1 MREIIIKKDMKKK
14 ALFTAVLALAAAPLF
29 ESGAQAQ
36 IVMTMEQA
44 LEYSAQNNPDL
55 INSRMSMERY
65 EQNLIAQR
73 ASLKSRFSL
82 NLQPLTYSQSRQF
95 DSRYSD
101 WYTNRSLSS
110 SGTFSISQPIIWTDA
125 TLSLNNNLSWQN
137 NESSIGGITNSNR
150 AFSNSLYLSLTQ
162 PIFTYNRTKMNMR
175 QIEMNYENAR
185 ISYALQLLNV
195 ERNITSQFYSLF
207 TSQQNLEISEKELEN
222 AEKNFNIIKDKVEAD
237 LITKDEYYQA
247 ELNLA
252 QSRSSLENQ
261 RVSLENAK
269 DNFKQAL
276 GIPLDQDI
284 MVVCDIEAEPVFV
297 DQAKALESA
306 TTTRLELRQREI
318 SREQQEMSMIQV
330 KDNDS
335 FSGNISLSLG
345 VMGDDP
351 DFPNIYDNP
360 TNNPRV
366 AISFSVPIFDWGAR
380 KARIKAAE
388 IERKMFEL
396 SAEEELKSIEM
407 NVRSTCRSL
416 DNLLGQISIAEQSQ
430 KNAQLTYDLNEERY
444 RNGEL
449 TGMQMNQF
457 QTQLS
462 NSKMSYTQAII
473 NYKVQLLNL
482 KILTLYDFEKDE
494 PVVPITYDSNK
505 K

>member
-1 MREIIIKKDMKKK
+1 MKRK
-14 ALFTAVLALAAAPLF
+14 LLMTAVLVLGTAPAF
-29 ESGAQAQ
+29 RTGAQAQ

-44 LEYSAQNNPDL
+44 LEYSAEHNPDL
-55 INSRMSMERY
+55 INSRLSMERY
-65 EQNLIAQR
+65 EQNLIAQK

-82 NLQPLTYSQSRQF
+82 NLQPLSYSQSRQF

-137 NESSIGGITNSNR
+137 NESSIGGTTNSNR

-162 PIFTYNRTKMNMR
+162 PIFTYNKTKMNLR

-207 TSQQNLEISEKELEN
+207 MSQQNLEISEMELAN
-222 AEKNFNIIKDKVEAD
+222 AEKNFNIIKDKVDAD
-237 LITKDEYYQA
+237 LVTKDEYYQA

-269 DNFKQAL
+269 DNFKQSL
-276 GIPLDQDI
+276 GIPLDEDI
-284 MVVCDIEAEPVFV
+284 KVVCEVAADPVLV
-297 DQAKALESA
+297 DPAKALESA
-306 TTTRLELRQREI
+306 LTTRLELRQREI

-335 FSGNISLSLG
+335 FNGNISLSLG
-345 VMGDDP
+345 VTGDSKEFAD
-351 DFPNIYDNP
+351 IYESP

-366 AISFSVPIFDWGAR
+366 AITFSVPIFDWGAR

-473 NYKVQLLNL
+473 NYKVQLLNI
-482 KILTLYDFEKDE
+482 KILTLYDFEKDA
-494 PVVPITYDSNK
+494 PVVPITYEQNTNK

>member
-1 MREIIIKKDMKKK
+1 MIKRDFLKK
-14 ALFTAVLALAAAPLF
+14 AVLVLAAASAI
-29 ESGAQAQ
+29 ETGAQAQ

-44 LEYSAQNNPDL
+44 LEYSAQHNPDL

-65 EQNLIAQR
+65 EQNLIAQK

-82 NLQPLTYSQSRQF
+82 NLEPLSYSQSRQF

-125 TLSLNNNLSWQN
+125 TLSLNNSLSWQN
-137 NESSIGGITNSNR
+137 NESSIGGNTNSNR
-150 AFSNSLYLSLTQ
+150 AFSNRLYLSLTQ
-162 PIFTYNRTKMNMR
+162 PIFTYNKTKMNMR

-185 ISYALQLLNV
+185 ISYALQMLNV

-207 TSQQNLEISEKELEN
+207 VSQQNLAISESELEN

-237 LITKDEYYQA
+237 LVTKDEYYQA

-276 GIPLDQDI
+276 GIPLEEDI
-284 MVVCDIEAEPVFV
+284 IVVCDIEADPVYV
-297 DQAKALESA
+297 DINKALESA
-306 TTTRLELRQREI
+306 TTTRLELRQRQI
-318 SREQQEMSMIQV
+318 SREQQEMSMVQV

-345 VMGDDP
+345 IMGDSE
-351 DFPNIYDNP
+351 DFNHVYDNP
-360 TNNPRV
+360 TNNPRI

-494 PVVPITYDSNK
+494 PVAPMTYEQNNDK
-505 K
+505 KK

>member
-1 MREIIIKKDMKKK
+1 MKKK
-14 ALFTAVLALAAAPLF
+14 KSVLMMAILVFAAPVF
-29 ESGAQAQ
+29 KTEAQAQ
-36 IVMTMEQA
+36 MVMTMEQA

-73 ASLKSRFSL
+73 AALKSRFSL
-82 NLQPLTYSQSRQF
+82 NLQPISYSQSRQF
-95 DSRYSD
+95 DSRFSD

-125 TLSLNNNLSWQN
+125 TLSLNNNLSWQK
-137 NESSIGGITNSNR
+137 NESSINGGTSNQ
-150 AFSNSLYLSLTQ
+150 AFSNSLYLSLNQ
-162 PIFTYNRTKMNMR
+162 PLFTYNRTKMNLR

-207 TSQQNLEISEKELEN
+207 MAQQNLEISEKELEN

-237 LITKDEYYQA
+237 LVTKDEYYQA

-261 RVSLENAK
+261 RVSLENSK

-276 GIPLDQDI
+276 GIPLEEDI
-284 MVVCDIEAEPVFV
+284 IVVCDVEAEPVFV
-297 DQAKALESA
+297 DFNKALESA
-306 TTTRLELRQREI
+306 TTTRLELRQRQI
-318 SREQQEMSMIQV
+318 SREQQEMSMVQV

-335 FSGNISLSLG
+335 FSGNLSLSLG

-351 DFPNIYDNP
+351 EFPHIYDNP

-416 DNLLGQISIAEQSQ
+416 DNLLGQISIAEQSE

-462 NSKMSYTQAII
+462 NSKMSHMQAII
-473 NYKVQLLNL
+473 NYKVQLLNI

-494 PVVPITYDSNK
+494 PVVPITYEKDTEK
-505 K
+505 KSKK

>member
-1 MREIIIKKDMKKK
+1 MIKRDFLKK
-14 ALFTAVLALAAAPLF
+14 AVLVLAAASAI
-29 ESGAQAQ
+29 ETGAQAQ

-44 LEYSAQNNPDL
+44 LEYSAQHNPDL

-65 EQNLIAQR
+65 EQNLIAQK

-82 NLQPLTYSQSRQF
+82 NLEPLSYSQSRQF

-125 TLSLNNNLSWQN
+125 TLSLNNSLSWQN
-137 NESSIGGITNSNR
+137 NESSIGGNTNSNR
-150 AFSNSLYLSLTQ
+150 AFSNRLYLSLTQ

-185 ISYALQLLNV
+185 ISYALQMLNV

-207 TSQQNLEISEKELEN
+207 VSQQNLAISESELEN

-237 LITKDEYYQA
+237 LVTKDEYYQA

-276 GIPLDQDI
+276 GIPLEEDI
-284 MVVCDIEAEPVFV
+284 IVVCDIEADPVYV
-297 DQAKALESA
+297 DINKALESA
-306 TTTRLELRQREI
+306 TTTRLELRQRQI
-318 SREQQEMSMIQV
+318 SREQQEMSMVQV

-345 VMGDDP
+345 IMGDSE
-351 DFPNIYDNP
+351 DFNHVYDNP
-360 TNNPRV
+360 TNNPRI

-494 PVVPITYDSNK
+494 PVAPMTYEQSNDNK
-505 K
+505 KK

>member
-1 MREIIIKKDMKKK
+1 MKKRK
-14 ALFTAVLALAAAPLF
+14 TVIVAVIALAVTSVLAT
-29 ESGAQAQ
+29 GAQAQ

-44 LEYSAQNNPDL
+44 LQYSAEHNPDL

-82 NLQPLTYSQSRQF
+82 NLTPVSYSQSRQF
-95 DSRYSD
+95 DSRFSD

-125 TLSLNNNLSWQN
+125 TLSLNNSLSWQN
-137 NESSIGGITNSNR
+137 NQSTVGGKTNSNR

-162 PIFTYNRTKMNMR
+162 PLFTYNRTKMNMR

-185 ISYALQLLNV
+185 ISYALQMLNV

-207 TSQQNLEISEKELEN
+207 TAQQNLEISEKELEN

-237 LITKDEYYQA
+237 LVTKDEFYQA
-247 ELNLA
+247 QLNLS

-261 RVSLENAK
+261 RVSLENSK

-276 GIPLDQDI
+276 GIPLEEDI
-284 MVVCDIEAEPVFV
+284 RVVCDIEAEPVLV
-297 DQAKALESA
+297 DFDKALESA
-306 TTTRLELRQREI
+306 MSSRLELRQREI

-335 FSGNISLSLG
+335 FNGNVSLSVG
-345 VMGDDP
+345 IMGDDP
-351 DFPNIYDNP
+351 KFPNIYDNP

-366 AISFSVPIFDWGAR
+366 SVSFSVPIFDWGAR
-380 KARIKAAE
+380 KARIRAAE
-388 IERKMFEL
+388 IERQMFEL

-407 NVRSTCRSL
+407 NLRSTCRSL
-416 DNLLGQISIAEQSQ
+416 DNLLQQISIAEQSQ
-430 KNAQLTYDLNEERY
+430 QNAQMTYDLNEERY

-473 NYKVQLLNL
+473 NYKVQLLNI

-494 PVVPITYDSNK
+494 PVVPITYEETKNK
-505 K
+505 KKK

>member
-1 MREIIIKKDMKKK
+1 MRKRFLK
-14 ALFTAVLALAAAPLF
+14 TAVLALAALTVF
-29 ESGAQAQ
+29 ETGSRAQ
-36 IVMTMEQA
+36 IVLTMEQA
-44 LEYSAQNNPDL
+44 LEYSAQHNPDL
-55 INSRMSMERY
+55 INSRLSMEQY
-65 EQNLIAQR
+65 EQNLIAQK

-125 TLSLNNNLSWQN
+125 TLSLNNSLSWQN
-137 NESSIGGITNSNR
+137 NESSIAGKTNSNR

-162 PIFTYNRTKMNMR
+162 PIFTYNRTKMNLR

-195 ERNITSQFYSLF
+195 ERNITSQFYNLF
-207 TSQQNLEISEKELEN
+207 VAQQNLAISESDLEN

-237 LITKDEYYQA
+237 LVTKDEYYQA

-261 RVSLENAK
+261 RVSLENSK
-269 DNFKQAL
+269 DNFKQTL
-276 GIPLDQDI
+276 GIPLDEDI
-284 MVVCDIEAEPVFV
+284 MVVCDIEAEPVIV
-297 DQAKALESA
+297 DFNKALESA
-306 TTTRLELRQREI
+306 TTTRLELRQRQI
-318 SREQQEMSMIQV
+318 SRENQEMTMIQV

-345 VMGDDP
+345 VMGDDT
-351 DFPNIYDNP
+351 DFNHLYDNP

-366 AISFSVPIFDWGAR
+366 SISFSVPIFDWGAR
-380 KARIKAAE
+380 KARIKAQE
-388 IERKMFEL
+388 IGRKMFEL
-396 SAEEELKSIEM
+396 SADEELKSIEM

-416 DNLLGQISIAEQSQ
+416 DNLVEQISIAEQSQ
-430 KNAQLTYDLNEERY
+430 RNAQLTYDLNEERY

-482 KILTLYDFEKDE
+482 KILTLYDFEKNE
-494 PVVPITYDSNK
+494 PVTPITYEQNK
-505 K
+505 DKKKK

>member
-1 MREIIIKKDMKKK
+1 MKKQ
-14 ALFTAVLALAAAPLF
+14 LLMMTVLMLAAALVY
-29 ESGAQAQ
+29 EAAAQRQ

-44 LEYSAQNNPDL
+44 LAYSEEHNPDL
-55 INSRMSMERY
+55 INSRLSMERY
-65 EQNLIAQR
+65 EQNLIAQK

-82 NLQPLTYSQSRQF
+82 NLQPLSYSQSRQF

-125 TLSLNNNLSWQN
+125 TLSLNNSLSWQN
-137 NESSIGGITNSNR
+137 NESSIGGTTNSNR
-150 AFSNSLYLSLTQ
+150 AFSNSLYLSLNQ
-162 PIFTYNRTKMNMR
+162 PIFTYNRTKMNLR

-195 ERNITSQFYSLF
+195 ERNITNQFYSLF
-207 TSQQNLEISEKELEN
+207 MSQQNLEISEMELEN

-261 RVSLENAK
+261 RVSLENSK
-269 DNFKQAL
+269 DNFKQSL
-276 GIPLDQDI
+276 GIPLEDDI
-284 MVVCDIEAEPVFV
+284 KVVCEIAADPVII
-297 DQAKALESA
+297 DPAKALESA
-306 TTTRLELRQREI
+306 LSTRLELRQREI

-345 VMGDDP
+345 VMGDSP
-351 DFPNIYDNP
+351 EFSHVYDNP

-396 SAEEELKSIEM
+396 SAEEEIKSIEM

-430 KNAQLTYDLNEERY
+430 KNAQLTYELNEERY

-462 NSKMSYTQAII
+462 NSKTSYTQAII
-473 NYKVQLLNL
+473 NYKVQLLNI

-494 PVVPITYDSNK
+494 PVVPITYDSNNNKRNK

>member
-1 MREIIIKKDMKKK
+1 MIRKRLFISAII
-14 ALFTAVLALAAAPLF
+14 ALTAATAL
-29 ESGAQAQ
+29 ENRVNAQ

-44 LEYSAQNNPDL
+44 LEYSAEHNPDL
-55 INSRMSMERY
+55 INSRLSMERY
-65 EQNLIAQR
+65 EQNLIAQK

-82 NLQPLTYSQSRQF
+82 NLEPFSYSQSRQF
-95 DSRYSD
+95 DSRFSD

-125 TLSLNNNLSWQN
+125 TLSLNNSLSWQN
-137 NESSIGGITNSNR
+137 NESTVGGNTNTNR
-150 AFSNSLYLSLTQ
+150 AFSNRLYLSLNQ

-175 QIEMNYENAR
+175 QMEMDYENAR
-185 ISYALQLLNV
+185 ISYALQRLNV

-207 TSQQNLEISEKELEN
+207 MSQQNLAISESELEN
-222 AEKNFNIIKDKVEAD
+222 AERNFNIIKDKVEAD
-237 LITKDEYYQA
+237 LTTKDEYYQA

-269 DNFKQAL
+269 DNFKQSL
-276 GIPLDQDI
+276 GIPLEEDI
-284 MVVCDIEAEPVFV
+284 KVVCDIEAEPVIV
-297 DQAKALESA
+297 DFDKALESA
-306 TTTRLELRQREI
+306 LTTRLELRQREI
-318 SREQQEMSMIQV
+318 SREQQDMSMVQV

-335 FSGNISLSLG
+335 FNGNISLSLG
-345 VMGDDP
+345 IMGDDP
-351 DFPNIYDNP
+351 SFPDIYDNP

-366 AISFSVPIFDWGAR
+366 AVSFSVPIFDWGAR

-388 IERKMFEL
+388 IGRQMFEL

-416 DNLLGQISIAEQSQ
+416 DNLVGQISIAEQSQ
-430 KNAQLTYDLNEERY
+430 RNAQLTYDLNEERY

-449 TGMQMNQF
+449 TGLQMNQF
-457 QTQLS
+457 QNQLS

-494 PVVPITYDSNK
+494 PVVPITYEDKSRKQNK
-505 K
+505 

>member
-1 MREIIIKKDMKKK
+1 MIKKQLLITTM
-14 ALFTAVLALAAAPLF
+14 LTLLSAPVVNN
-29 ESGAQAQ
+29 GARAQ

-44 LEYSAQNNPDL
+44 LAYSAEHNPDL

-65 EQNLIAQR
+65 EQNLIAQK

-82 NLQPLTYSQSRQF
+82 NLEPFSYSQSRQF
-95 DSRYSD
+95 DSRFSD

-110 SGTFSISQPIIWTDA
+110 SGTFSITQPIIWTDA
-125 TLSLNNNLSWQN
+125 TLSLNNSLSWQN
-137 NESSIGGITNSNR
+137 NESSIGGTTNSNR
-150 AFSNSLYLSLTQ
+150 AFSNRLYLSLNQ

-185 ISYALQLLNV
+185 ISYALQMLNV

-207 TSQQNLEISEKELEN
+207 MSQQNLEISESELEN
-222 AEKNFNIIKDKVEAD
+222 AERNFNIIKDKVEAD
-237 LITKDEYYQA
+237 LATKDEYYQA

-261 RVSLENAK
+261 RVSLENSK

-276 GIPLDQDI
+276 GIPLDEDI
-284 MVVCDIEAEPVFV
+284 IVVCDIEAEPVVV
-297 DQAKALESA
+297 DYEKALESA
-306 TTTRLELRQREI
+306 MTTRLELRQRQI

-351 DFPNIYDNP
+351 DFSHIYDSP

-366 AISFSVPIFDWGAR
+366 AVSFSVPIFDWGAR

-388 IERKMFEL
+388 IERQMFEL

-416 DNLLGQISIAEQSQ
+416 DNLVGQISIAEQSQ
-430 KNAQLTYDLNEERY
+430 RNAQLTYDLNEERY

-473 NYKVQLLNL
+473 NYKVQLLNI
-482 KILTLYDFEKDE
+482 KILTLYDFEKGE
-494 PVVPITYDSNK
+494 AVVPITYEQK
-505 K
+505 Q

>member
-1 MREIIIKKDMKKK
+1 M
-14 ALFTAVLALAAAPLF
+14 ALAAAPVF
-29 ESGAQAQ
+29 ETGARAQ
-36 IVMTMEQA
+36 IVLTMEQA
-44 LEYSAQNNPDL
+44 LEYSAQHNPDL

-82 NLQPLTYSQSRQF
+82 NLEPFSYSQSRQF

-125 TLSLNNNLSWQN
+125 TLSLNNSLSWQN
-137 NESSIGGITNSNR
+137 NESTIGGTTNSNR
-150 AFSNSLYLSLTQ
+150 AFSNRLYLSLTQ

-185 ISYALQLLNV
+185 ISYALQRLNV

-207 TSQQNLEISEKELEN
+207 MSQQNLAISESELEN
-222 AEKNFNIIKDKVEAD
+222 AERNFNIIKDKVEAD
-237 LITKDEYYQA
+237 LTTKDEYYQA

-269 DNFKQAL
+269 DNFKQVL
-276 GIPLDQDI
+276 GIPLEEDI
-284 MVVCDIEAEPVFV
+284 IVVCDIEAEPVIV
-297 DQAKALESA
+297 DFDKALESA
-306 TTTRLELRQREI
+306 LTTRLELRQREI

-345 VMGDDP
+345 IMGDNP
-351 DFPNIYDNP
+351 EFNHVYDNP

-366 AISFSVPIFDWGAR
+366 AISFSVPLYDWGAR

-416 DNLLGQISIAEQSQ
+416 DNLVGEISIAEQSQ
-430 KNAQLTYDLNEERY
+430 RNAQLTYDLNEERY

-449 TGMQMNQF
+449 TGLQMNQF
-457 QTQLS
+457 QNQLS

-473 NYKVQLLNL
+473 NYKVQLLNI
-482 KILTLYDFEKDE
+482 KILTLYDFEKGE
-494 PVVPITYDSNK
+494 PVVPITYEQNTDK
-505 K
+505 KKK

>member
-1 MREIIIKKDMKKK
+1 MTKRKVLIGAI
-14 ALFTAVLALAAAPLF
+14 LALVPALWT
-29 ESGAQAQ
+29 GVGAQ
-36 IVMTMEQA
+36 IVMTMEEA
-44 LEYSAQNNPDL
+44 LAYSAEHNPDL
-55 INSRMSMERY
+55 INSRLSMERY

-82 NLQPLTYSQSRQF
+82 SLSPLSYSQSRQF

-110 SGTFSISQPIIWTDA
+110 SGTFSITQPIIWTDA
-125 TLSLNNNLSWQN
+125 TLSLSNSLSWQD
-137 NESSIGGITNSNR
+137 NESTLSGNTNSNR
-150 AFSNSLYLSLTQ
+150 AFSNRLNLNLSQ

-185 ISYALQLLNV
+185 ISYALQRLNV

-207 TSQQNLEISEKELEN
+207 MAQENLKIRESEQEN
-222 AEKNFNIIKDKVEAD
+222 AERNFRIIKDKVEAD
-237 LITKDEYYQA
+237 IATRDEYYQA
-247 ELNLA
+247 ELNLT
-252 QSRSSLENQ
+252 QSRSTLENQ
-261 RVSLENAK
+261 KVSLENSK
-269 DNFKQAL
+269 DNFKQSL
-276 GIPLDQDI
+276 GIPLDEDI
-284 MVVCDIEAEPVFV
+284 EVVCDITATPVPV
-297 DQAKALESA
+297 DFDKALQSA
-306 TTTRLELRQREI
+306 MSSRLELRQRQI

-335 FSGNISLSLG
+335 FSGSVSLSLG
-345 VMGDDP
+345 IMGDDP
-351 DFPNIYDNP
+351 DIMNVYDNP

-366 AISFSVPIFDWGAR
+366 AVTFSVPLYDWGAR

-396 SAEEELKSIEM
+396 SADEEIKSIEM
-407 NVRSTCRSL
+407 NLRSTCRSL
-416 DNLLGQISIAEQSQ
+416 ENLLTQISIAEQSRN
-430 KNAQLTYDLNEERY
+430 NAQMTYDLNEERY

-473 NYKVQLLNL
+473 NYKVQLLNI
-482 KILTLYDFEKDE
+482 KVLTLYDFEKDE
-494 PVVPITYDSNK
+494 PVVPITYEQNNK
-505 K
+505 KK

>member
-1 MREIIIKKDMKKK
+1 MKRI
-14 ALFTAVLALAAAPLF
+14 LLMTAILTLGTSPVLVT
-29 ESGAQAQ
+29 GVRAQ

-44 LEYSAQNNPDL
+44 LEYSAEHNPDL
-55 INSRMSMERY
+55 INSRLSMERY
-65 EQNLIAQR
+65 EQNLIAQK

-82 NLQPLTYSQSRQF
+82 NLQPLSYSQSRQF

-137 NESSIGGITNSNR
+137 NESSIAGNTNSNR

-162 PIFTYNRTKMNMR
+162 PIFTYNKTKMNLR

-207 TSQQNLEISEKELEN
+207 TAQQNLEISELELEN

-247 ELNLA
+247 ELNLS

-261 RVSLENAK
+261 RVSLENSK

-284 MVVCDIEAEPVFV
+284 RVVCEIAAEPVIV
-297 DQAKALESA
+297 DPSKALESA
-306 TTTRLELRQREI
+306 LTTRLELRQREI

-345 VMGDDP
+345 VTGDSKEFAD
-351 DFPNIYDNP
+351 IYESP

-366 AISFSVPIFDWGAR
+366 AITFSVPIFDWGAR

-396 SAEEELKSIEM
+396 SAEEELKSIEI

-494 PVVPITYDSNK
+494 AVVPITYDSNNEK

>member
-1 MREIIIKKDMKKK
+1 MRKRFLK
-14 ALFTAVLALAAAPLF
+14 TAVLALSALTVF
-29 ESGAQAQ
+29 ETGSRAQ
-36 IVMTMEQA
+36 IVLTMEQA
-44 LEYSAQNNPDL
+44 LEYSAQHNPDL
-55 INSRMSMERY
+55 INSRLSMEQY
-65 EQNLIAQR
+65 EQNLIAQK

-125 TLSLNNNLSWQN
+125 TLSLNNSLSWQN
-137 NESSIGGITNSNR
+137 NESSIAGKTNSNR

-162 PIFTYNRTKMNMR
+162 PIFTYNRTKMNLR

-195 ERNITSQFYSLF
+195 ERNITSQFYNLF
-207 TSQQNLEISEKELEN
+207 VAQQNLAISESELEN

-237 LITKDEYYQA
+237 LVTKDEYYQA

-261 RVSLENAK
+261 RVSLENSK
-269 DNFKQAL
+269 DNFKQTL
-276 GIPLDQDI
+276 GIPLDEDI
-284 MVVCDIEAEPVFV
+284 MVVCDIEAEPVIV
-297 DQAKALESA
+297 DFNKALESA
-306 TTTRLELRQREI
+306 TTTRLELRQRQI
-318 SREQQEMSMIQV
+318 SRENQEMTMIQV

-345 VMGDDP
+345 VMGDDT
-351 DFPNIYDNP
+351 DFNHLYDNP

-366 AISFSVPIFDWGAR
+366 SISFSVPIFDWGAR
-380 KARIKAAE
+380 KARIKAQE
-388 IERKMFEL
+388 IGRKMFEL
-396 SAEEELKSIEM
+396 SADEELKSIEM

-416 DNLLGQISIAEQSQ
+416 DNLVEQISIAEQSQ
-430 KNAQLTYDLNEERY
+430 RNAQLTYDLNEERY

-482 KILTLYDFEKDE
+482 KILTLYDFEKNE
-494 PVVPITYDSNK
+494 PVTPITYEQNK
-505 K
+505 DKKKK

>member
-1 MREIIIKKDMKKK
+1 MRKRF
-14 ALFTAVLALAAAPLF
+14 LRTAVLALAALTVF
-29 ESGAQAQ
+29 ETGSRAQ
-36 IVMTMEQA
+36 IVLTMEQA
-44 LEYSAQNNPDL
+44 LEYSAQHNPDL
-55 INSRMSMERY
+55 INSRLSMEQY
-65 EQNLIAQR
+65 EQNLIAQK

-125 TLSLNNNLSWQN
+125 TLSLNNSLSWQN
-137 NESSIGGITNSNR
+137 NESSIAGKTNSNR

-162 PIFTYNRTKMNMR
+162 PIFTYNRTKMNLR

-195 ERNITSQFYSLF
+195 ERNITSQFYNLF
-207 TSQQNLEISEKELEN
+207 VAQQNLAISESELEN

-237 LITKDEYYQA
+237 LVTKDEYYQA

-261 RVSLENAK
+261 RVSLENSK
-269 DNFKQAL
+269 DYFKQTL
-276 GIPLDQDI
+276 GIPLDEDI
-284 MVVCDIEAEPVFV
+284 MVVCDIEAEPVIV
-297 DQAKALESA
+297 DFNKALESA
-306 TTTRLELRQREI
+306 TTTRLELRQRQI
-318 SREQQEMSMIQV
+318 SRENQEMTMIQV

-345 VMGDDP
+345 VMGDDT
-351 DFPNIYDNP
+351 DFNHLYDNP

-366 AISFSVPIFDWGAR
+366 SISFSVPIFDWGAR
-380 KARIKAAE
+380 KARIKAQE
-388 IERKMFEL
+388 IGRKMFEL
-396 SAEEELKSIEM
+396 SADEELKSIEM

-416 DNLLGQISIAEQSQ
+416 DNLVEQISIAEQSQ
-430 KNAQLTYDLNEERY
+430 RNAQLTYDLNEERY

-482 KILTLYDFEKDE
+482 KILTLYDFEKNE
-494 PVVPITYDSNK
+494 PVTPITYEQNK
-505 K
+505 DKKKK

>member
-1 MREIIIKKDMKKK
+1 MIKRNLLMM
-14 ALFTAVLALAAAPLF
+14 AVLALVGAPAF
-29 ESGAQAQ
+29 ESGARAQ
-36 IVMTMEQA
+36 IVLTMEQA
-44 LEYSAQNNPDL
+44 LEYCAEHNPDL

-82 NLQPLTYSQSRQF
+82 NLQPISYSQSRQF
-95 DSRYSD
+95 DSRFSD

-125 TLSLNNNLSWQN
+125 TLSLNNSLSWQK
-137 NESSIGGITNSNR
+137 NESSINGGTSNQ

-162 PIFTYNRTKMNMR
+162 PIFTYNRTKMNLR

-185 ISYALQLLNV
+185 INYALQLLNV

-207 TSQQNLEISEKELEN
+207 MSQQNLEISESELEN

-237 LITKDEYYQA
+237 LVTKDEYYQA

-261 RVSLENAK
+261 RVSLENSK

-276 GIPLDQDI
+276 GIPLEEDI
-284 MVVCDIEAEPVFV
+284 IVVCDVEAEPVFV
-297 DQAKALESA
+297 DFEKALQSA
-306 TTTRLELRQREI
+306 TTTRLELRQRQI

-351 DFPNIYDNP
+351 EFPHIYDNP

-416 DNLLGQISIAEQSQ
+416 DNLLGQITIAEQSQ
-430 KNAQLTYDLNEERY
+430 KNAQLTYELNEERY

-473 NYKVQLLNL
+473 IYKVQLLNI

-494 PVVPITYDSNK
+494 PVVPITYEQSTDK
-505 K
+505 KKK

>member
-1 MREIIIKKDMKKK
+1 MKKK
-14 ALFTAVLALAAAPLF
+14 KAFFTAVLMLAAVPAF

-44 LEYSAQNNPDL
+44 LEYSEQHNPDL

-65 EQNLIAQR
+65 EQNLIAQK

-82 NLQPLTYSQSRQF
+82 NLQPLSYSQSRQF

-125 TLSLNNNLSWQN
+125 TLSLNNSLSWQN
-137 NESSIGGITNSNR
+137 NESSIGGTTNSNR
-150 AFSNSLYLSLTQ
+150 AFSNSLYLSLNQ
-162 PIFTYNRTKMNMR
+162 PIFTYNKTKMNLR

-195 ERNITSQFYSLF
+195 ERNITNQFYSLF
-207 TSQQNLEISEKELEN
+207 MSQQNLEISEMELEN

-247 ELNLA
+247 QLNLA

-269 DNFKQAL
+269 DNFKQSL
-276 GIPLDQDI
+276 GIPLEDDI
-284 MVVCDIEAEPVFV
+284 KVVCEIAADPVII
-297 DQAKALESA
+297 DPAKALESA
-306 TTTRLELRQREI
+306 LSTRLELRQREI

-335 FSGNISLSLG
+335 FSGNISLSVG
-345 VMGDDP
+345 IMGDDP
-351 DFPNIYDNP
+351 EFPHVYDNP

-366 AISFSVPIFDWGAR
+366 AVTFSVPIFDWGAR

-396 SAEEELKSIEM
+396 SADEELKSIEM
-407 NVRSTCRSL
+407 NLRSTCRSL

-430 KNAQLTYDLNEERY
+430 QNAQLTYDLNEERY

-473 NYKVQLLNL
+473 NYKVQLLNI

-494 PVVPITYDSNK
+494 PVVPITYEESTNK
-505 K
+505 KKK

>member
-1 MREIIIKKDMKKK
+1 MIKRHLLK
-14 ALFTAVLALAAAPLF
+14 TAVLVLTAATAF
-29 ESGAQAQ
+29 ETGAQAQ

-44 LEYSAQNNPDL
+44 LEYSAQHNPDL

-65 EQNLIAQR
+65 EQNLIAQK

-82 NLQPLTYSQSRQF
+82 NLEPLSYSQSRQF

-125 TLSLNNNLSWQN
+125 TLSLNNSLSWQN
-137 NESSIGGITNSNR
+137 NESSIGGNTNSNR
-150 AFSNSLYLSLTQ
+150 AFSNRLYLSLTQ

-185 ISYALQLLNV
+185 ISYALQMLNV

-207 TSQQNLEISEKELEN
+207 VSQQNLAISESELEN
-222 AEKNFNIIKDKVEAD
+222 AEKNFNIIKDKVDAD
-237 LITKDEYYQA
+237 LVTKDEYYQA

-276 GIPLDQDI
+276 GIPLDEDI
-284 MVVCDIEAEPVFV
+284 IVVCDIEADPVYV
-297 DQAKALESA
+297 DINKALESA
-306 TTTRLELRQREI
+306 TTTRLELRQRQI
-318 SREQQEMSMIQV
+318 SREQQEMSMVQV

-345 VMGDDP
+345 IMGDSE
-351 DFPNIYDNP
+351 DFNHVYDNP

-494 PVVPITYDSNK
+494 PVAPMTYEQSNDNK
-505 K
+505 KK

>member
-1 MREIIIKKDMKKK
+1 MRKRFLK
-14 ALFTAVLALAAAPLF
+14 TAALALAALTVF
-29 ESGAQAQ
+29 ETGSGAQ
-36 IVMTMEQA
+36 IVLTMEQA
-44 LEYSAQNNPDL
+44 LEYSAQHNPDL
-55 INSRMSMERY
+55 INSRLSMEQY
-65 EQNLIAQR
+65 EQNLIAQK

-125 TLSLNNNLSWQN
+125 TLSLNNSLSWQN
-137 NESSIGGITNSNR
+137 NESSIAGKTNSNR

-162 PIFTYNRTKMNMR
+162 PIFTYNRTKMNLR

-195 ERNITSQFYSLF
+195 ERNITSQFYNLF
-207 TSQQNLEISEKELEN
+207 VAQQNLAISESELEN

-237 LITKDEYYQA
+237 LVTKDEYYQA

-261 RVSLENAK
+261 RVSLENSK
-269 DNFKQAL
+269 DNFKQTL
-276 GIPLDQDI
+276 GIPLDEDI
-284 MVVCDIEAEPVFV
+284 MVVCDIEAEPVIV
-297 DQAKALESA
+297 DFNKALESA
-306 TTTRLELRQREI
+306 TTTRLELRQRQI
-318 SREQQEMSMIQV
+318 SRENQEMTMIQV

-345 VMGDDP
+345 VMGDDT
-351 DFPNIYDNP
+351 DFNHLYDNP

-366 AISFSVPIFDWGAR
+366 SISFSVPIFDWGAR
-380 KARIKAAE
+380 KARIKAQE
-388 IERKMFEL
+388 IGRKMFEL
-396 SAEEELKSIEM
+396 SADEELKSIEM

-416 DNLLGQISIAEQSQ
+416 DNLVEQISIAEQSQ
-430 KNAQLTYDLNEERY
+430 RNAQLTYDLNEERY

-482 KILTLYDFEKDE
+482 KILTLYDFEKNE
-494 PVVPITYDSNK
+494 PVTPITYEQNK
-505 K
+505 DKKKK

>member
-65 EQNLIAQR
+65 EQNLIAQK

-82 NLQPLTYSQSRQF
+82 NLQPLSYSQSRQF

-137 NESSIGGITNSNR
+137 NESSIGGNTNSNR

-195 ERNITSQFYSLF
+195 ERNITSQFYNLF
-207 TSQQNLEISEKELEN
+207 TAQQNLEISEKELEN

-261 RVSLENAK
+261 RVSLENSK

-284 MVVCDIEAEPVFV
+284 VVVCNIEAEPVLV

-482 KILTLYDFEKDE
+482 KILTLYDFEKGE
-494 PVVPITYDSNK
+494 PVVPITYDSK
-505 K
+505 KK

>member
-1 MREIIIKKDMKKK
+1 M
-14 ALFTAVLALAAAPLF
+14 TAVMTLTTASVPGTDAR
-29 ESGAQAQ
+29 AQ
-36 IVMTMEQA
+36 IVLTMEDA
-44 LEYSAQNNPDL
+44 LEYSSLHNPDL

-65 EQNLIAQR
+65 EQNLIAQK

-82 NLQPLTYSQSRQF
+82 NLEPISYSQSRQF

-101 WYTNRSLSS
+101 WYTNKSLSS
-110 SGTFSISQPIIWTDA
+110 SGTFSISQPIMWTDA
-125 TLSLNNNLSWQN
+125 TLSLNNRISWQN
-137 NESSIGGITNSNR
+137 NESTIGGNTNSNR
-150 AFSNSLYLSLTQ
+150 AFSNRLYLSLNQ
-162 PIFTYNRTKMNMR
+162 PLFSYNRTKMNMR

-185 ISYALQLLNV
+185 ISYALQMLNV

-207 TSQQNLEISEKELEN
+207 MSQQNLEISESELEN
-222 AEKNFNIIKDKVEAD
+222 AERNFNIIKDKVEAD
-237 LITKDEYYQA
+237 IATKDEYYQA

-276 GIPLDQDI
+276 GIPLDEDI
-284 MVVCDIEAEPVFV
+284 RVVCSIEAEPVLV
-297 DQAKALESA
+297 DFDKALESA
-306 TTTRLELRQREI
+306 LSTRLELRQREI
-318 SREQQEMSMIQV
+318 SREQQEMQMVQV

-345 VMGDDP
+345 IMGDNT
-351 DFPNIYDNP
+351 DFQNIYDHP
-360 TNNPRV
+360 TNNPSV

-380 KARIKAAE
+380 KARIKAAQ
-388 IERKMFEL
+388 IEREMFEL

-407 NVRSTCRSL
+407 NLRSTCRSL
-416 DNLLGQISIAEQSQ
+416 DNLLGQIAIAEQSQ

-473 NYKVQLLNL
+473 NYKVQLLNI
-482 KILTLYDFEKDE
+482 KILTLYDFEKDA
-494 PVVPITYDSNK
+494 PVVPITYDRNNK
-505 K
+505 

>member
-1 MREIIIKKDMKKK
+1 MTKKLLLIT
-14 ALFTAVLALAAAPLF
+14 ALIALAPLF
-29 ESGAQAQ
+29 GNGARAQ
-36 IVMTMEQA
+36 ILMTMEQA
-44 LEYSAQNNPDL
+44 LQYSAEHNPDL

-82 NLQPLTYSQSRQF
+82 NLEPISFSQSRQF

-110 SGTFSISQPIIWTDA
+110 SGTFTITQPIIWTDA
-125 TLSLNNNLSWQN
+125 TLSLNNSLSWQD
-137 NESSIGGITNSNR
+137 NESTIGGSTNKNR
-150 AFSNSLYLSLTQ
+150 AFSNRLYLSLNQ
-162 PIFTYNRTKMNMR
+162 PIFTYNKTKMNMR

-185 ISYALQLLNV
+185 ISYALQMLNV
-195 ERNITSQFYSLF
+195 ERNITSQFYNLF
-207 TSQQNLEISEKELEN
+207 MSQQNLEISESELEN
-222 AEKNFNIIKDKVEAD
+222 AEKNFRIIKDKVDAD
-237 LITKDEYYQA
+237 MATRDEYYQA

-269 DNFKQAL
+269 DNFKQSL
-276 GIPLDQDI
+276 GIPLDEDI
-284 MVVCDIEAEPVFV
+284 LVVCEIAAEPVMV
-297 DQAKALESA
+297 DFDKALQSA
-306 TTTRLELRQREI
+306 LATRLELRQREI

-345 VMGDDP
+345 IMGDNP
-351 DFPNIYDNP
+351 EFPHVYDNP

-366 AISFSVPIFDWGAR
+366 AVTFSVPIFDWGAR
-380 KARIKAAE
+380 KARIRAAE
-388 IERKMFEL
+388 IERDMFEL

-407 NVRSTCRSL
+407 DLRSTCRSL
-416 DNLLGQISIAEQSQ
+416 DNLLRQISIADQSRQ
-430 KNAQLTYDLNEERY
+430 SAQLTYDLNEERY

-449 TGMQMNQF
+449 TGLQMNQI
-457 QTQLS
+457 QSQLS
-462 NSKMSYTQAII
+462 SSKVSYTQAII
-473 NYKVQLLNL
+473 NYKIQLLNI

-494 PVVPITYDSNK
+494 PVVPITYEQKTDK
-505 K
+505 KQKK

>member
-1 MREIIIKKDMKKK
+1 MKRI
-14 ALFTAVLALAAAPLF
+14 LLMTAILTLGTSPVLVT
-29 ESGAQAQ
+29 GVRAQ

-44 LEYSAQNNPDL
+44 LEYSAEHNPDL
-55 INSRMSMERY
+55 INSRLSMERY
-65 EQNLIAQR
+65 EQNLIAQK

-82 NLQPLTYSQSRQF
+82 NLQPLSYSQSRQF

-137 NESSIGGITNSNR
+137 NESSIAGNTNSNR

-162 PIFTYNRTKMNMR
+162 PIFTYNKTKMNLR

-207 TSQQNLEISEKELEN
+207 TAQQNLEISELELEN

-247 ELNLA
+247 ELNLS

-261 RVSLENAK
+261 RVSLENSK
-269 DNFKQAL
+269 DKFKQAL

-284 MVVCDIEAEPVFV
+284 RVVCEIAAEPVIV
-297 DQAKALESA
+297 DPSKALESA
-306 TTTRLELRQREI
+306 LTTRLELRQREI

-345 VMGDDP
+345 VTGDSKEFAD
-351 DFPNIYDNP
+351 IYESP

-366 AISFSVPIFDWGAR
+366 AITFSVPIFDWGAR

-396 SAEEELKSIEM
+396 SAEEELKSIEI

-462 NSKMSYTQAII
+462 NSRMSYTQAII

-494 PVVPITYDSNK
+494 AVVPITYDSNK
-505 K
+505 EKK

>member
-1 MREIIIKKDMKKK
+1 MKKK
-14 ALFTAVLALAAAPLF
+14 LLMTACLMFAASPVF
-29 ESGAQAQ
+29 ETIAQAQ
-36 IVMTMEQA
+36 IIMTMEQA
-44 LEYSAQNNPDL
+44 LEYSAEHNPDL

-65 EQNLIAQR
+65 EQNLIAQK

-82 NLQPLTYSQSRQF
+82 NLTPISYSQSRQF
-95 DSRYSD
+95 DSRFSD

-125 TLSLNNNLSWQN
+125 TLSLNNSLSWQN
-137 NESSIGGITNSNR
+137 NESSVGGTTNSNR
-150 AFSNSLYLSLTQ
+150 TFSNSLYLSLTQ
-162 PIFTYNRTKMNMR
+162 PIFTYNRTKMNLR

-207 TSQQNLEISEKELEN
+207 TAQQNLEISEKELEN

-237 LITKDEYYQA
+237 LVTKDEYYQA

-261 RVSLENAK
+261 RVSLENSK

-276 GIPLDQDI
+276 GIPLEEDI
-284 MVVCDIEAEPVFV
+284 IVVCDIEAEPVFV
-297 DQAKALESA
+297 DFNKALESA
-306 TTTRLELRQREI
+306 TTTRLELRQRQI

-351 DFPNIYDNP
+351 EFAHVYDNP

-366 AISFSVPIFDWGAR
+366 AVTFSVPIFDWGAR

-396 SAEEELKSIEM
+396 SADEELKSIEM

-457 QTQLS
+457 QNQLS

-494 PVVPITYDSNK
+494 PLVPITYEQDTDK
-505 K
+505 KKKK

>member
-1 MREIIIKKDMKKK
+1 MKKK
-14 ALFTAVLALAAAPLF
+14 ALFTAVLALAVVPLF
-29 ESGAQAQ
+29 ESGTQAQ

-494 PVVPITYDSNK
+494 PVVPITYENNK

>member
-1 MREIIIKKDMKKK
+1 MTKRKVLI
-14 ALFTAVLALAAAPLF
+14 AAVFALAPAF
-29 ESGAQAQ
+29 WTGAGAQ
-36 IVMTMEQA
+36 IVMTMEEA
-44 LEYSAQNNPDL
+44 LAYSAEHNPDL
-55 INSRMSMERY
+55 LNSRMSMERY
-65 EQNLIAQR
+65 EQNLIAQK

-82 NLQPLTYSQSRQF
+82 NLSPLTYSQSRQF

-125 TLSLNNNLSWQN
+125 TLSLNNSLSWQD
-137 NESSIGGITNSNR
+137 NESTIGGTTNNNRSFSNR
-150 AFSNSLYLSLTQ
+150 LNLSLNQ

-185 ISYALQLLNV
+185 INYALQMLNV

-207 TSQQNLEISEKELEN
+207 MSQQNLEIRESELAN
-222 AEKNFNIIKDKVEAD
+222 AERNFNIIRDKVEAD
-237 LITKDEYYQA
+237 LATKDEFYQA
-247 ELNLA
+247 EVNLA
-252 QSRSSLENQ
+252 QSRSTVENQ

-269 DNFKQAL
+269 DNFKQSL
-276 GIPLDQDI
+276 GIPLDEDI
-284 MVVCDIEAEPVFV
+284 KVICDVKAEPVMV
-297 DQAKALESA
+297 DFDKALQSA
-306 TTTRLELRQREI
+306 MSSRLELRQRQI

-335 FSGNISLSLG
+335 FSGNVSLSLG
-345 VMGDDP
+345 IMGDDP
-351 DFPNIYDNP
+351 SFGNIYDNP

-366 AISFSVPIFDWGAR
+366 AVTFSVPLYDWGAR

-396 SAEEELKSIEM
+396 NAEEEIKSIEM
-407 NVRSTCRSL
+407 NLRSTCRSL
-416 DNLLGQISIAEQSQ
+416 DNLLNQISIAEQSQ
-430 KNAQLTYDLNEERY
+430 QNAQMTYDLNEERY

-473 NYKVQLLNL
+473 NYKVQLLNI

-494 PVVPITYDSNK
+494 PVVPITYEQNNK
-505 K
+505 KK

>member
-1 MREIIIKKDMKKK
+1 MRKRFLK
-14 ALFTAVLALAAAPLF
+14 TAVLALAALTVF
-29 ESGAQAQ
+29 ETGSGAQ
-36 IVMTMEQA
+36 IVLTMEQA
-44 LEYSAQNNPDL
+44 LEYSAQHNPDL
-55 INSRMSMERY
+55 INSRLSMEQY
-65 EQNLIAQR
+65 EQNLIAQK

-125 TLSLNNNLSWQN
+125 TLSLNNSLSWQN
-137 NESSIGGITNSNR
+137 NESSIAGKTNSNR

-162 PIFTYNRTKMNMR
+162 PIFTYNRTKMNLR

-195 ERNITSQFYSLF
+195 ERNITSQFYNLF
-207 TSQQNLEISEKELEN
+207 VAQQNLAISESELEN

-237 LITKDEYYQA
+237 LVTKDEYYQA

-261 RVSLENAK
+261 RVSLENSK
-269 DNFKQAL
+269 DNFKQTL
-276 GIPLDQDI
+276 GIPLDEDI
-284 MVVCDIEAEPVFV
+284 MVVCDIEAEPVIV
-297 DQAKALESA
+297 DFNKALESA
-306 TTTRLELRQREI
+306 TTTRLELRQRQI
-318 SREQQEMSMIQV
+318 SRENQEMTMIQV

-345 VMGDDP
+345 VMGDDT
-351 DFPNIYDNP
+351 DFNHLYDNP

-366 AISFSVPIFDWGAR
+366 SISFSVPIFDWGAR
-380 KARIKAAE
+380 KARIKAQE
-388 IERKMFEL
+388 IGRKMFEL
-396 SAEEELKSIEM
+396 SADEELKSIEM

-416 DNLLGQISIAEQSQ
+416 DNLVEQISIAEQSQ
-430 KNAQLTYDLNEERY
+430 RNAQLTYDLNEERY

-473 NYKVQLLNL
+473 NYKVRLLNL
-482 KILTLYDFEKDE
+482 KILTLYDFEKNE
-494 PVVPITYDSNK
+494 PVTPITYEQNK
-505 K
+505 DKKKK

>member
-1 MREIIIKKDMKKK
+1 MIKRNLLMM
-14 ALFTAVLALAAAPLF
+14 AVLALVGAPAF
-29 ESGAQAQ
+29 ESDARAQ

-44 LEYSAQNNPDL
+44 LAYSAEHNPDL
-55 INSRMSMERY
+55 INSRLSMEQY
-65 EQNLIAQR
+65 EQNLIAQK

-82 NLQPLTYSQSRQF
+82 NLQPLSYSQSRQF
-95 DSRYSD
+95 DSRFSD

-125 TLSLNNNLSWQN
+125 TLSLNNSLSWQN
-137 NESSIGGITNSNR
+137 NESSIGGTTNSNR
-150 AFSNSLYLSLTQ
+150 AFSNSLYLSLNQ
-162 PIFTYNRTKMNMR
+162 PLFTYNRTKMNLR
-175 QIEMNYENAR
+175 TIEMNYENAR
-185 ISYALQLLNV
+185 IRYALQLLNV

-207 TSQQNLEISEKELEN
+207 MSQQNLEISESELEN

-237 LITKDEYYQA
+237 LVTKDEYYQA

-261 RVSLENAK
+261 RVSLENSK
-269 DNFKQAL
+269 DNFKQSL
-276 GIPLDQDI
+276 GIPLDEDI
-284 MVVCDIEAEPVFV
+284 RVVCDVEAEPVFV
-297 DQAKALESA
+297 DYDKALKSA

-335 FSGNISLSLG
+335 FNGSISLSLG

-351 DFPNIYDNP
+351 EFHKIYDNP

-430 KNAQLTYDLNEERY
+430 KNAQLTYELNEERY

-494 PVVPITYDSNK
+494 PLVPITYDSSDNK
-505 K
+505 KSRK

>member
-1 MREIIIKKDMKKK
+1 MIKRDFLKK
-14 ALFTAVLALAAAPLF
+14 AVLVLAAASAI
-29 ESGAQAQ
+29 ETGAQAQ

-44 LEYSAQNNPDL
+44 LEYSAQHNPDL

-65 EQNLIAQR
+65 EQNLIAQK

-82 NLQPLTYSQSRQF
+82 NLEPLSYSQSRQF

-125 TLSLNNNLSWQN
+125 TLSLNNNLSWQS
-137 NESSIGGITNSNR
+137 NESTVGGKTNTNR
-150 AFSNSLYLSLTQ
+150 AFSNSLYLSLNQ
-162 PIFTYNRTKMNMR
+162 PLFTYNRTKMNMR
-175 QIEMNYENAR
+175 QIEMDYENAR
-185 ISYALQLLNV
+185 ISYALQRLNV

-207 TSQQNLEISEKELEN
+207 MSQQNLAISESELEN
-222 AEKNFNIIKDKVEAD
+222 AERNFNIIKDKVEAD
-237 LITKDEYYQA
+237 LTTKDEYYQA

-269 DNFKQAL
+269 DNFKQVL
-276 GIPLDQDI
+276 GIPLEEDI
-284 MVVCDIEAEPVFV
+284 IVVCDIEAEPVYV
-297 DQAKALESA
+297 DFDKALESA
-306 TTTRLELRQREI
+306 MTTRLELRQRQI
-318 SREQQEMSMIQV
+318 SREQQEMSLIQV

-335 FSGNISLSLG
+335 FNGSISLSLG
-345 VMGDDP
+345 IMGDNP
-351 DFPNIYDNP
+351 EFNHLYDNP

-366 AISFSVPIFDWGAR
+366 SVSFSVPLYDWGAR

-388 IERKMFEL
+388 IGKQIFEL
-396 SAEEELKSIEM
+396 NAEEELKSIEM

-416 DNLLGQISIAEQSQ
+416 DNLVGQISIAEQSQ
-430 KNAQLTYDLNEERY
+430 RNAQLTYDLNEERY

-449 TGMQMNQF
+449 TGLQMNQF
-457 QTQLS
+457 QNQLS

-473 NYKVQLLNL
+473 NYKVQLLNI
-482 KILTLYDFEKDE
+482 KVLTLYDFEKDE
-494 PVVPITYDSNK
+494 PVVPIVYEQSNEKNK
-505 K
+505 KK

>member
-1 MREIIIKKDMKKK
+1 MKKK
-14 ALFTAVLALAAAPLF
+14 TLLMTAVLALAIPAF
-29 ESGAQAQ
+29 ETEAQAQ

-44 LEYSAQNNPDL
+44 LAYSAEHNPDL
-55 INSRMSMERY
+55 INSRLSMEQY
-65 EQNLIAQR
+65 EQNLIAQK

-82 NLQPLTYSQSRQF
+82 NLQPISFSQSRQF
-95 DSRYSD
+95 DSRFSD

-125 TLSLNNNLSWQN
+125 TLSLNNNLSWQK
-137 NESSIGGITNSNR
+137 NESSINGGTSNQ
-150 AFSNSLYLSLTQ
+150 AFSNSLYLSLNQ
-162 PIFTYNRTKMNMR
+162 PLFTYNRTKMNLR
-175 QIEMNYENAR
+175 TIEMNYENAR
-185 ISYALQLLNV
+185 IRYALQLLNV

-207 TSQQNLEISEKELEN
+207 MSQQNLEISESELEN

-237 LITKDEYYQA
+237 LVTKDEYYQA

-261 RVSLENAK
+261 RVSLENSK
-269 DNFKQAL
+269 DNFKQSL
-276 GIPLDQDI
+276 GIPLDEDI
-284 MVVCDIEAEPVFV
+284 RVVCDVEAEPVYV
-297 DQAKALESA
+297 DFDKALHSA

-335 FSGNISLSLG
+335 FSGSLSLSLG

-351 DFPNIYDNP
+351 EFPHIYDNP

-380 KARIKAAE
+380 KARIKAQE
-388 IERKMFEL
+388 IGRQMFEL
-396 SAEEELKSIEM
+396 DAEEELKSIEM

-430 KNAQLTYDLNEERY
+430 KNAQLTYELNEERY

-494 PVVPITYDSNK
+494 PVVPITYEQSTDK
-505 K
+505 KSKKK

>member
-1 MREIIIKKDMKKK
+1 MKRNLLLKT
-14 ALFTAVLALAAAPLF
+14 ALLALCTASVPGTDAR
-29 ESGAQAQ
+29 AQM
-36 IVMTMEQA
+36 ILTMEEA
-44 LEYSAQNNPDL
+44 LEYSSLHNPDL

-65 EQNLIAQR
+65 EQNLIAQK

-82 NLQPLTYSQSRQF
+82 NLEPISYSQSRQF

-101 WYTNRSLSS
+101 WYTNKSLSS
-110 SGTFSISQPIIWTDA
+110 SGTFSISQPIMWTDA
-125 TLSLNNNLSWQN
+125 TLSLNNRISWQN
-137 NESSIGGITNSNR
+137 NESTIGGNTNSNR
-150 AFSNSLYLSLTQ
+150 AFSNRLYLSLNQ
-162 PIFTYNRTKMNMR
+162 PLFSYNRTKMNMR

-185 ISYALQLLNV
+185 ISYALQMLNV

-207 TSQQNLEISEKELEN
+207 MSQQNLEISESELEN
-222 AEKNFNIIKDKVEAD
+222 AERNFNIIKDKVEAD
-237 LITKDEYYQA
+237 IATKDEYYQA

-276 GIPLDQDI
+276 GIPLDEDI
-284 MVVCDIEAEPVFV
+284 RVVCSIEAEPVLV
-297 DQAKALESA
+297 DFDKALESA
-306 TTTRLELRQREI
+306 LSTRLELRQREI
-318 SREQQEMSMIQV
+318 SREQQEMQMVQV

-345 VMGDDP
+345 IMGDNT
-351 DFPNIYDNP
+351 DFQNIYDHP
-360 TNNPRV
+360 TNNPSV

-380 KARIKAAE
+380 KARIKAAQ
-388 IERKMFEL
+388 IEREMFEL

-407 NVRSTCRSL
+407 NLRSTCRSL
-416 DNLLGQISIAEQSQ
+416 DNLLGQIAIAEQSQ

-473 NYKVQLLNL
+473 NYKVQLLNI
-482 KILTLYDFEKDE
+482 KILTLYDFEKDA
-494 PVVPITYDSNK
+494 PVVPITYDRNNK
-505 K
+505 

>member
-1 MREIIIKKDMKKK
+1 MIKKQS
-14 ALFTAVLALAAAPLF
+14 LITAIVVLGLTASF
-29 ESGAQAQ
+29 GTGAKAQ
-36 IVMTMEQA
+36 IVLTMEQA
-44 LEYSAQNNPDL
+44 LEYSAEHNPEL
-55 INSRMSMERY
+55 KNSRMSMERY
-65 EQNLIAQR
+65 EQNLIAQK

-82 NLQPLTYSQSRQF
+82 NLQPLSYSQSRQF

-125 TLSLNNNLSWQN
+125 TLSLNNSLSWQN
-137 NESSIGGITNSNR
+137 NESTVGGKTNTNR
-150 AFSNSLYLSLTQ
+150 AFSNSLYLSLNQ
-162 PIFTYNRTKMNMR
+162 PVFTYNRTKMNMR

-185 ISYALQLLNV
+185 ISYALQRLNV

-207 TSQQNLEISEKELEN
+207 MSQQNLAISESELEN
-222 AEKNFNIIKDKVEAD
+222 AERNFNIIKDKVEAD
-237 LITKDEYYQA
+237 LTTKDEYYQA

-269 DNFKQAL
+269 DNFKQVL
-276 GIPLDQDI
+276 GIPLEEDI
-284 MVVCDIEAEPVFV
+284 VVVCDIEAEPVIV
-297 DQAKALESA
+297 DFDKALESA
-306 TTTRLELRQREI
+306 LTTRLELRQRQI

-345 VMGDDP
+345 IMGDDP
-351 DFPNIYDNP
+351 EFNHVYDNP

-366 AISFSVPIFDWGAR
+366 SVSFSVPLYDWGAR

-388 IERKMFEL
+388 IERNMFEL

-416 DNLLGQISIAEQSQ
+416 DNLVGQISIAEQSQ
-430 KNAQLTYDLNEERY
+430 RNAQLTYDLNEERY

-449 TGMQMNQF
+449 TGLQMNQF
-457 QTQLS
+457 QNQLS

-473 NYKVQLLNL
+473 NYKVQLLNI
-482 KILTLYDFEKDE
+482 KILTLYDFEKNE
-494 PVVPITYDSNK
+494 PVVPITYEQSNK
-505 K
+505 KNKKK

>member
-1 MREIIIKKDMKKK
+1 MIKKHS
-14 ALFTAVLALAAAPLF
+14 LITAIVVLGLATAF
-29 ESGAQAQ
+29 GTGAKAQ
-36 IVMTMEQA
+36 IVLTMEQA
-44 LEYSAQNNPDL
+44 LEYSAEHNPEL
-55 INSRMSMERY
+55 KNSRMSMERY
-65 EQNLIAQR
+65 EQNLIAQK

-82 NLQPLTYSQSRQF
+82 NLQPLSYSQSRQF

-125 TLSLNNNLSWQN
+125 TLSLNNSLSWQN
-137 NESSIGGITNSNR
+137 NESTVGGNTNTNR
-150 AFSNSLYLSLTQ
+150 AFSNSLYLSLNQ
-162 PIFTYNRTKMNMR
+162 PLFTYNRTKMNMR

-185 ISYALQLLNV
+185 ISYALQRLNV

-207 TSQQNLEISEKELEN
+207 MSQQNLAISESELEN
-222 AEKNFNIIKDKVEAD
+222 AERNFNIIKDKVEAD
-237 LITKDEYYQA
+237 LTTKDEYYQA

-269 DNFKQAL
+269 DNFKQVL
-276 GIPLDQDI
+276 GIPLEEDI
-284 MVVCDIEAEPVFV
+284 VVVCDIEAEPVIV
-297 DQAKALESA
+297 DFDKALESA
-306 TTTRLELRQREI
+306 LTTRLELRQRQI

-345 VMGDDP
+345 IMGDDP
-351 DFPNIYDNP
+351 EFNHVYDNP

-366 AISFSVPIFDWGAR
+366 SVSFSVPLYDWGAR

-388 IERKMFEL
+388 IERNMFEL

-416 DNLLGQISIAEQSQ
+416 DNLVGQISIAEQSQ
-430 KNAQLTYDLNEERY
+430 RNAQLTYDLNEERY

-449 TGMQMNQF
+449 TGLQMNQF
-457 QTQLS
+457 QNQLS

-473 NYKVQLLNL
+473 NYKVQLLNI
-482 KILTLYDFEKDE
+482 KILTLYDFEKSE
-494 PVVPITYDSNK
+494 PVVPITYEQSNK
-505 K
+505 KNKKK

>member
-1 MREIIIKKDMKKK
+1 MRKRF
-14 ALFTAVLALAAAPLF
+14 LRTAVLALAALTVF
-29 ESGAQAQ
+29 ETGSRAQ
-36 IVMTMEQA
+36 IVLTMEQA
-44 LEYSAQNNPDL
+44 LEYSAQHNPDL
-55 INSRMSMERY
+55 INSRLSMEQY
-65 EQNLIAQR
+65 EQNLIAQK

-125 TLSLNNNLSWQN
+125 TLSLNNSLSWQN
-137 NESSIGGITNSNR
+137 NESSIAGKTNSNR

-162 PIFTYNRTKMNMR
+162 PIFTYNRTKMNLR

-195 ERNITSQFYSLF
+195 ERNITSQFYNLF
-207 TSQQNLEISEKELEN
+207 VAQQNLAISESELEN

-237 LITKDEYYQA
+237 LVTKDEYYQA

-261 RVSLENAK
+261 RVSLENSK
-269 DNFKQAL
+269 DNFKQTL
-276 GIPLDQDI
+276 GIPLDEDI
-284 MVVCDIEAEPVFV
+284 MVVCDIEAEPVIV
-297 DQAKALESA
+297 DFNKALESA
-306 TTTRLELRQREI
+306 TTTRLELRQRQI
-318 SREQQEMSMIQV
+318 SRENQEMSMIQV

-345 VMGDDP
+345 VMGDDT
-351 DFPNIYDNP
+351 DFNHLYDNP

-366 AISFSVPIFDWGAR
+366 SISFSVPIFDWGAR
-380 KARIKAAE
+380 KARIKAQE
-388 IERKMFEL
+388 IGRKMFEL
-396 SAEEELKSIEM
+396 SADEELKSIEM

-416 DNLLGQISIAEQSQ
+416 DNLVEQISIAEQSQ
-430 KNAQLTYDLNEERY
+430 RNAQLTYDLNEERY

-482 KILTLYDFEKDE
+482 KILTLYDFEKNE
-494 PVVPITYDSNK
+494 PVTPITYEQNK
-505 K
+505 DKKKK